1 MNDKSK
7 YCAEKKMKINR
18 QLNSSR
24 EDDKTERD
32 ITNTEPKIPVT
43 TQLILTKESPTK
55 EPSLCLDFSKPL
67 SKDVIKILS
76 ISQASSQIKDEEA
89 NEVIVV

>member
-1 MNDKSK
+1 MNVITQAFESS
-7 YCAEKKMKINR
+7 EK
-18 QLNSSR
+18 
-24 EDDKTERD
+24 DDKTERD
-32 ITNTEPKIPVT
+32 VTNTEPKIPVT

-76 ISQASSQIKDEEA
+76 ISQASSQIKDEDA

>member
-7 YCAEKKMKINR
+7 YCAEEKVKIK
-18 QLNSSR
+18 QAFESS
-24 EDDKTERD
+24 EKDDKTERD

-67 SKDVIKILS
+67 SKDVMKILS
-76 ISQASSQIKDEEA
+76 ISQASSQIKDEDA